1 MSSFSPLLVSK
12 LIIEPLRYFFSN
24 YTKDYDLV
32 WDSDEKVR
40 TIEVDHLNNFHK
52 IAIQKNPRV
61 LIGRGDYQINKVGIT
76 DNLAEALP
84 ATLNGSDDRINM
96 VLVSGSAQIVIEARN
111 QGTCDLISDMVS
123 HFIIWS
129 RPFLCDTQGFKEFGL
144 PMVVSDCTPDQE
156 DKEKFKV
163 VISIPYLMEEK
174 WTIRQEALSLKSFF
188 ISMTKKSFF
197 ISMTNQS

>member
-12 LIIEPLRYFFSN
+12 LVILPLRYFFSN
-24 YTKDYDLV
+24 YAKAYDLV
-32 WDSDEKVR
+32 WDEDEKIR
-40 TIEVDHLNNFHK
+40 TIEVGHMNDYHQ

-61 LIGRGDYQINKVGIT
+61 LISRGDYQINKVGIT

-84 ATLNGSDDRINM
+84 SQLHGSDDRVNM
-96 VLVSGSAQIVIEARN
+96 VLISGNAQIIIEARQ
-111 QGTCDLISDMVS
+111 QGTCEILADMVS
-123 HFIIWS
+123 HFITWS

-163 VISIPYLMEEK
+163 VISIPFMMEEK
-174 WTIRQEALSLKSFF
+174 WTVRQEALSLKSFF
-188 ISMTKKSFF
+188 VSLSK
-197 ISMTNQS
+197 QP